1 MIASL
6 KSGLRRARFA
16 LVAIAS
22 TLFTALIITPAHA
35 AVGLSHLEGGT
46 VAAVTILG
54 ILAFALAYELR
65 HLAKRS
71 AADRTRNRDKG

>member
-16 LVAIAS
+16 LVAVAS
-22 TLFTALIITPAHA
+22 ALFTALIITPAHA
-35 AVGLSHLEGGT
+35 AAGISHLEGGT
-46 VAAVTILG
+46 VAAVSILG

-65 HLAKRS
+65 HLTKRGAS
-71 AADRTRNRDKG
+71 DHKQD